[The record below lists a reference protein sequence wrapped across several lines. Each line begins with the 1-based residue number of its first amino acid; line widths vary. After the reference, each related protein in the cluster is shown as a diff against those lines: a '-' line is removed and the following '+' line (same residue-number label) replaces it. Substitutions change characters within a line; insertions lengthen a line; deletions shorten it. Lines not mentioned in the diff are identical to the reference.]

1 MYRIYYLD
9 SNGDGFDEYFSTKNA
24 QEVVDICR
32 NNNDVDEILD
42 VAKVVHNWKWTTYC
56 PIEKYRI

>member
-42 VAKVVHNWKWTTYC
+42 VAKVVHNWK
-56 PIEKYRI
+56 